1 MSLENENIILK
12 QKLSQ
17 LERELREMRSTIL
30 TPVNKSKQEN
40 IYRQL
45 IEYSNDI
52 IFEINVEGLFT
63 YISPSWT
70 KLLGHQPQ
78 EVLGHKFEIFIH
90 PNDLVKCKTFLLKLI
105 RHKAPDE
112 IEYRVLH
119 KNGNYIWYKSRVTVV
134 KTDNDG
140 NVYIGNARDTS
151 TEKHTQEQLHLV
163 EFTIQKAAMSVFW
176 IKSNATFFEMSE
188 AAHNTLGY
196 TKAELMRLS
205 VGDINP
211 EYNIET
217 WPKHWEELKK
227 NKTIEFIT
235 KQKKKDGT
243 ELLVEIK
250 ANFIQFGDI
259 ELNCAFV
266 IDISERSKI
275 EQELKESEQRFN
287 IAIAGSSDGIWDWN
301 VKTNSIYFSD
311 RFKTML
317 GYAENDYLDDTKFLI
332 EAAHPDDY
340 NRTVLAIENSLLN
353 KINYSNEYRLKLKNG
368 TYKWFLVRGQAI
380 WDESNVPVR
389 MAGSLTDI
397 HETKLAQEELQKANE
412 RLIQSE
418 EKLQKSDSLQKAIIS
433 ALPDLIFRSSADGTF
448 IDYHAPDNDLLIV
461 PPEEFIGK
469 KPTDFM
475 PPDLA
480 NELIEIINH
489 VVTTQELINYEYS
502 LNLNDKEYDFEGRIV
517 PFGSNEVLAIIRNV
531 TDKKIAEKGIK
542 ESEERFKS
550 LVHNISDIISLIDE
564 KGFIKYQSSSIKQ
577 IMGYEE
583 NELQGKNIFEIVHP
597 EDYLIVAQA
606 FKNAMENEGNSP
618 VAEFRLLNKDGEYIY
633 LEAQG
638 NNQLNNPSIRAIVV
652 NSRDISQKKKAESE
666 KLQLIKELTQNNK
679 ELKQFSYITSHNM
692 RAPVTNLMAIAD
704 LIDLSK
710 IEDSDNKELIKGFKT
725 STFHLNETLNDL
737 IKILIIKENTNQNLQ
752 QVKLDTCLEEV
763 KYSIDSIVKN
773 AHAQIKVDFSAS
785 NEIHFSN
792 AYMESIFL
800 NLITNSIKYKHKDR
814 NPVITVY
821 TRLVNEQTVLY
832 FEDNGI
838 GFNEEKVKGKI
849 FGLYQ
854 KFHNHPDSKGIGL
867 YLVQSQISSL
877 GGTIDVESKEGV
889 GTKFI
894 ITFAKK

>member
-17 LERELREMRSTIL
+17 LEIELQQVRDTISIPL
-30 TPVNKSKQEN
+30 SKLKQET

-45 IEYSNDI
+45 IEYSSDI
-52 IFEINVEGLFT
+52 IYEINTEGLLT

-78 EVLGHKFEIFIH
+78 EVLGHQFEIFIH
-90 PNDLVKCKTFLLKLI
+90 PNDLAERKAFLLKLI
-105 RHKAPDE
+105 RNKTDDE

-119 KNGNYIWYKSRVTVV
+119 KNGNYIWYKSRVTIV
-134 KTDNDG
+134 KSG
-140 NVYIGNARDTS
+140 NEKFYIGNARDTS
-151 TEKHTQEQLHLV
+151 AEKYAQEKVHLV
-163 EFTIQKAAMSVFW
+163 EFTIQKATMSVFW

-205 VGDINP
+205 IEDINP
-211 EYNIET
+211 EYSIET
-217 WPKHWEELKK
+217 WPNHWEELKK
-227 NKTIEFIT
+227 NKTLEFIT

-266 IDISERSKI
+266 TDISERSKI

-287 IAIAGSSDGIWDWN
+287 VAIAGSSDGIWDWD
-301 VKTNSIYFSD
+301 VKTNSVYFSG

-317 GYAENDYLDDTKFLI
+317 GYTENDYLDGPKFLI

-340 NRTVLAIENSLLN
+340 NRTVLAIEKSLSN
-353 KINYSNEYRLKLKNG
+353 KTNYSNEYRLKLKTG

-380 WDESNVPVR
+380 WDENNAPIR

-397 HETKLAQEELQKANE
+397 HEKKLAQEELQKANE

-418 EKLQKSDSLQKAIIS
+418 EMLQESDSLQKAIIS
-433 ALPDLIFRSSADGTF
+433 ALPDLIFRSSADGIF

-475 PPDLA
+475 APDLG
-480 NELIEIINH
+480 NELIKIINH
-489 VVTTQELINYEYS
+489 VVTSQELVNYEYS

-517 PFGSNEVLAIIRNV
+517 PFGTSEVLAIIRNV

-597 EDYLIVAQA
+597 EDHLIVAQA
-606 FKNAMENEGNSP
+606 FKNAIENEGNSP
-618 VAEFRLLNKDGEYIY
+618 VAEFRLLNKNGDYIY

-638 NNQLNNPSIRAIVV
+638 NNQLNNPSIKAIVV
-652 NSRDISQKKKAESE
+652 NSRDISQKKKAEFE

-710 IEDSDNKELIKGFKT
+710 IEDNDNKELIKGFKT

-752 QVKLDTCLEEV
+752 YIKLDTCLEEV
-763 KYSIDSIVKN
+763 KYSIDSIIKN
-773 AHAQIKVDFSAS
+773 AHTQIEVDFSAS
-785 NEIHFSN
+785 NEIYFNN

-814 NPVITVY
+814 NPIISVY
-821 TRLVNEQTVLY
+821 TQLVNGQTVLY
-832 FEDNGI
+832 FRDNGI

-877 GGTIDVESKEGV
+877 DGTIDVESKEGV

>member
-17 LERELREMRSTIL
+17 LEIELQQVRDTISIPL
-30 TPVNKSKQEN
+30 SKLKQET

-45 IEYSNDI
+45 IEYSSDI
-52 IFEINVEGLFT
+52 IYEINTEGLLT

-78 EVLGHKFEIFIH
+78 EVLGHQFEIFIH
-90 PNDLVKCKTFLLKLI
+90 PNDLAERKAFLLKLI
-105 RHKAPDE
+105 RNKTDDE

-119 KNGNYIWYKSRVTVV
+119 KNGNYIWYKSRVTIV
-134 KTDNDG
+134 KSG
-140 NVYIGNARDTS
+140 NEKFYIGNARDTS
-151 TEKHTQEQLHLV
+151 AEKYAQEKVHLV
-163 EFTIQKAAMSVFW
+163 EFTIQKATMSVFW

-196 TKAELMRLS
+196 TKDELMRLS
-205 VGDINP
+205 IEDINP
-211 EYNIET
+211 EYSIET
-217 WPKHWEELKK
+217 WPNHWEELKK
-227 NKTIEFIT
+227 NKTLEFIT

-266 IDISERSKI
+266 TDISERSKI

-287 IAIAGSSDGIWDWN
+287 VAIAGSSDGIWDWD
-301 VKTNSIYFSD
+301 VKTNSVYFSG

-317 GYAENDYLDDTKFLI
+317 GYTENDYLDGPKFLI

-340 NRTVLAIENSLLN
+340 NRTVLAIEKSLSN
-353 KINYSNEYRLKLKNG
+353 KTNYSNEYRLKLKTG

-380 WDESNVPVR
+380 WDENNAPIR

-397 HETKLAQEELQKANE
+397 HEKKLAQEELQKANE

-418 EKLQKSDSLQKAIIS
+418 EMLQESDSLQKAIIS

-475 PPDLA
+475 APDLG
-480 NELIEIINH
+480 NELIKIINH
-489 VVTTQELINYEYS
+489 VVTSQELVNYEYS

-517 PFGSNEVLAIIRNV
+517 PFGTSEVLAIIRNV

-597 EDYLIVAQA
+597 EDHLIVAQA
-606 FKNAMENEGNSP
+606 FKNAIENEGNSP
-618 VAEFRLLNKDGEYIY
+618 VAEFRLLNKNGDYIY

-638 NNQLNNPSIRAIVV
+638 NNQLNNPSIKAIVV
-652 NSRDISQKKKAESE
+652 NSRDISQKKKAEFE

-710 IEDSDNKELIKGFKT
+710 IEDNDNKELIKGFKT

-752 QVKLDTCLEEV
+752 YIKLDTCLEEV
-763 KYSIDSIVKN
+763 KYSIDSIIKN
-773 AHAQIKVDFSAS
+773 AHTQIEVDFSAS
-785 NEIHFSN
+785 NEIYFNN

-800 NLITNSIKYKHKDR
+800 NLITNSIKYKHQDR
-814 NPVITVY
+814 NPIISIY
-821 TRLVNEQTVLY
+821 TQLVNGQTVLY
-832 FEDNGI
+832 FRDNGI

>member
-12 QKLSQ
+12 QKLSE
-17 LERELREMRSTIL
+17 LEAELREIHNTASSPL
-30 TPVNKSKQEN
+30 SKSGQES

-45 IEYSNDI
+45 IEFSNHI
-52 IFEINVEGLFT
+52 IYEINTKGLFT
-63 YISPSWT
+63 YVSPGWT
-70 KLLGHQPQ
+70 KLLGH
-78 EVLGHKFEIFIH
+78 ETHEILGQKFHRFIH
-90 PNDLVKCKTFLLKLI
+90 PGDLAKSKAFLLNLV
-105 RHKAPDE
+105 RNKANDE
-112 IEYRVLH
+112 IEFRVLH
-119 KNGNYIWYKSRVTVV
+119 KNGHYIWYKSRVTII
-134 KTDNDG
+134 KTRKG
-140 NVYIGNARDTS
+140 EKFYIGNARDTS
-151 TEKHTQEQLHLV
+151 AEKQAQEKLHLV

-176 IKSNATFFEMSE
+176 IKSDATFFEISE

-196 TKAELMRLS
+196 TRDELMRLT

-266 IDISERSKI
+266 TDISERSKI

-287 IAIAGSSDGIWDWN
+287 IAITGSSDGIWDWD
-301 VKTNSIYFSD
+301 VKTNSVYFSN

-317 GYAENDYLDDTKFLI
+317 GYTENDYLDGTTFLR

-340 NRTVLAIENSLLN
+340 QRTILAIEKSLTN
-353 KINYSNEYRLKLKNG
+353 KANYSNEYRLKLKDG
-368 TYKWFLVRGQAI
+368 TYKWFLVRGQAV
-380 WDESNVPVR
+380 WDENNVPVR

-397 HETKLAQEELQKANE
+397 HETKLAQEELQKAND

-469 KPTDFM
+469 KPIDFM

-480 NELIEIINH
+480 NELTKIINR
-489 VVTTQELINYEYS
+489 VVTTQELVNYEYS

-517 PFGSNEVLAIIRNV
+517 PFGTNEVLAIIRNV

-564 KGFIKYQSSSIKQ
+564 NGFIKYQSSSIKQ

-597 EDYLIVAQA
+597 EDHLVVAQA
-606 FKNAMENEGNSP
+606 FKNAIENEGNSP
-618 VAEFRLLNKDGEYIY
+618 VAEFRLLNKNGEYIY

-638 NNQLNNPSIRAIVV
+638 NNQLNNPSIKAIVV
-652 NSRDISQKKKAESE
+652 NSRDVSQKKKAESE

-704 LIDLSK
+704 LIDLNK
-710 IEDSDNKELIKGFKT
+710 IEDNDNKELIKGFKT

-737 IKILIIKENTNQNLQ
+737 IKILIIKENTNQHLQ
-752 QVKLDTCLEEV
+752 QVKLDTCLTEV
-763 KYSIDSIVKN
+763 KYSIDSIIKN
-773 AHAQIKVDFSAS
+773 AQAHIKADFTES
-785 NEIHFSN
+785 NEIYFSN

-814 NPVITVY
+814 KPVISVY
-821 TRLVNEQTVLY
+821 TRFVNGQTILY

-877 GGTIDVESKEGV
+877 GGTIEVESKEEV